1 MATIKVRQTKLS
13 KKRLQI
19 LPQRLE
25 SLPKLPPLELPPPL
39 VPRRTL
45 PSIKRG
51 SKELK
56 RSKSTS
62 ELVQS
67 SEPEWFNNTGY
78 ESEPEVHPEES
89 PKPLTENEMK
99 IEDIELA
106 EEKEDDP
113 DSEEQFEKVTTP
125 DSGFENES
133 TSETTSN
140 DKEEVITDE
149 VQTVQAYLGIESENK
164 CESAKSKEGT

>member
-1 MATIKVRQTKLS
+1 MRGLANMATIKVRQTKLS

-39 VPRRTL
+39 VHKRTL

-56 RSKSTS
+56 KSKSTS

-67 SEPEWFNNTGY
+67 SEPELLGNAGY
-78 ESEPEVHPEES
+78 ESEPEAHPKES
-89 PKPLTENEMK
+89 PEPSPENEQK
-99 IEDIELA
+99 IEDIELT
-106 EEKEDDP
+106 EDNVDDP
-113 DSEEQFEKVTTP
+113 YPEEQFEKAQNN
-125 DSGFENES
+125 F
-133 TSETTSN
+133 
-140 DKEEVITDE
+140 TD
-149 VQTVQAYLGIESENK
+149 ACHGLK
-164 CESAKSKEGT
+164 L